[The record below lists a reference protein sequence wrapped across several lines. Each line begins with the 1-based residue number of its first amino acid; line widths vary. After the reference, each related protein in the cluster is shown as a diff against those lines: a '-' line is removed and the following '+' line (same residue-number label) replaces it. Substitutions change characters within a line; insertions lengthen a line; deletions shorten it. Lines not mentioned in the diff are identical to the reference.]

1 MEGIRLAF
9 KSGSWKPTRQEW
21 LLGTSCVQ
29 PEEKER
35 IMKFVFKKDAKSAL
49 IGRLMMRKVLSEQL
63 KIRYNDVIL
72 NRTEKGKPYLANEAI
87 EPSLKNFSFN
97 ISHQGDF
104 TVLAAEPLIQVGID
118 VMKTTYPS
126 SSTVPAFFHTMRK
139 QFTAYEWQTIKSQ
152 KSEWKQLEVFYRHWC
167 LKESYVK
174 ATGTG
179 IGHDLQALEFKI
191 NTEEFSPQ
199 TVVCDTEFYL
209 NEMEMDRWRFEETK
223 LDDLVILCKHD
234 FLVFCAVFSSMLV
247 IAFRFKNYF
256 KHPYTYQLQKQQSPE
271 STVLKNTLYEKR
283 WEITFTTCCQ
293 YQSA

>member
-35 IMKFVFKKDAKSAL
+35 ILKFVFKKDAKSAL

-63 KIRYNDVIL
+63 KIPYNDVIL

-87 EPSLKNFSFN
+87 EPSLQNFSFN

-223 LDDLVILCKHD
+223 LDDLHQV
-234 FLVFCAVFSSMLV
+234 AVALGPSPKTGEDKSSSTLK
-247 IAFRFKNYF
+247 FKE
-256 KHPYTYQLQKQQSPE
+256 LQFIDVVSSAIPLFPE
-271 STVLKNTLYEKR
+271 VESDWSMFESKKEK
-283 WEITFTTCCQ
+283 IQ
-293 YQSA
+293 

>member
-63 KIRYNDVIL
+63 KIRYNDLIL

-223 LDDLVILCKHD
+223 LDDLHQV
-234 FLVFCAVFSSMLV
+234 AVALGPSPKTGEDKSSSTLK
-247 IAFRFKNYF
+247 FKE
-256 KHPYTYQLQKQQSPE
+256 LQFIDVVSSAIPLFPE
-271 STVLKNTLYEKR
+271 VESDWSMFESKKEK
-283 WEITFTTCCQ
+283 IQ
-293 YQSA
+293 

>member
-1 MEGIRLAF
+1 M
-9 KSGSWKPTRQEW
+9 
-21 LLGTSCVQ
+21 
-29 PEEKER
+29 
-35 IMKFVFKKDAKSAL
+35 FKKDAKSAL

-63 KIRYNDVIL
+63 KIPYNDVIL

-87 EPSLKNFSFN
+87 EPSLQNFSFN

-223 LDDLVILCKHD
+223 LDDLHQV
-234 FLVFCAVFSSMLV
+234 AVALGPSPKTGEDKSSSTLK
-247 IAFRFKNYF
+247 FKE
-256 KHPYTYQLQKQQSPE
+256 LQFIDVVSSAIPLFPE
-271 STVLKNTLYEKR
+271 VESDWSMFESKKEK
-283 WEITFTTCCQ
+283 IQ
-293 YQSA
+293 

>member
-1 MEGIRLAF
+1 MRMEGIRLAF

-63 KIRYNDVIL
+63 KIRYNDLIL

-223 LDDLVILCKHD
+223 LDDLHQV
-234 FLVFCAVFSSMLV
+234 AVALGPSPKTGEDKSSSTLK
-247 IAFRFKNYF
+247 FKE
-256 KHPYTYQLQKQQSPE
+256 LQFIDVVSSAIPLFPE
-271 STVLKNTLYEKR
+271 VESDWSMFESKKEK
-283 WEITFTTCCQ
+283 IQ
-293 YQSA
+293 